1 MSGPRVVRINLS
13 PELVEERDTLSTE
26 RETFTNDTDAAAV
39 VSPRSWA
46 PAVVSPRSWGTP
58 AAKARSASVPVVT
71 PVTPT
76 RAARN
81 TSPHTLVVLDT
92 GAYVPFPAVLGRSRR
107 SDVVVDEPTV
117 CRAHLRV
124 AVDENGAPSVRCV
137 GRKGAAEAA
146 CDGEVIAPGAA
157 VPLRQGACIS
167 LGGAKFR
174 SMQRPVTIFERCRLG
189 KR

>member
-1 MSGPRVVRINLS
+1 MSGPRVVRILS
-13 PELVEERDTLSTE
+13 PDSVSVEERDTVSTE
-26 RETFTNDTDAAAV
+26 RETLFSSDAE
-39 VSPRSWA
+39 

-174 SMQRPVTIFERCRLG
+174 SMQRPVTMFERFRLG

>member
-1 MSGPRVVRINLS
+1 MRGAVPKNHLVRVLS
-13 PELVEERDTLSTE
+13 PSEGTE
-26 RETFTNDTDAAAV
+26 RETLFSTTSGCSSAHFVTPTAAARTK
-39 VSPRSWA
+39 RSGSQ
-46 PAVVSPRSWGTP
+46 PAVPI
-58 AAKARSASVPVVT
+58 VT

-76 RAARN
+76 RAERN
-81 TSPHTLVVLDT
+81 TSPHTLVVLET
-92 GAYVPFPAVLGRSRR
+92 GDYVAFPAVVGRSRKC
-107 SDVVVDEPTV
+107 DVVVDEPTV

-174 SMQRPVTIFERCRLG
+174 HMQRPVTIFERFRLG